1 MGARRLSGDQFE
13 KGFSLI
19 EVMVA
24 TLVLVIVMFSVTY
37 VMVNSLADTAYAR
50 QRSQATNLANQTIEE
65 VRALPWSTIEQG
77 MSATDL
83 LGDTNIVGNC
93 FEGNPLDVASVV
105 GTQACSTSNWQ
116 DPACLSQ
123 SIGASPPAA
132 SALVS
137 PAPISPHQ
145 ACYKVGTLV
154 YAVDVYVTGTSNTS
168 YLTGSSL
175 PLTATVVVTW
185 SHALRNGLSDHVVT
199 TTELSN
205 CIKGN
210 AQCS

>member
-1 MGARRLSGDQFE
+1 MGAPRRSGDGRE
-13 KGFSLI
+13 EGFSLV

-50 QRSQATNLANQTIEE
+50 QRSEAINLANQTIEE
-65 VRALPWSTIEQG
+65 VRALPWATIEQG
-77 MSATDL
+77 MTATDL
-83 LGDTNIVGNC
+83 IGDTNVVGNC
-93 FEGNPLDVASVV
+93 FEANALDIASVV
-105 GTQACSTSNWQ
+105 GTQACSTSSWA
-116 DPACLSQ
+116 DPSCLTQ
-123 SIGASPPAA
+123 SVTATPPAA

-145 ACYKVGTLV
+145 ACYKVGTLT
-154 YAVDVYVTGTSNTS
+154 YAVDVYITGTSGTS
-168 YLTGSSL
+168 YLTGSSQ

-185 SHALRNGLSDHVVT
+185 SHAFRSGLSDHVVT

-205 CIKGN
+205 CLKGN
-210 AQCS
+210 AQC